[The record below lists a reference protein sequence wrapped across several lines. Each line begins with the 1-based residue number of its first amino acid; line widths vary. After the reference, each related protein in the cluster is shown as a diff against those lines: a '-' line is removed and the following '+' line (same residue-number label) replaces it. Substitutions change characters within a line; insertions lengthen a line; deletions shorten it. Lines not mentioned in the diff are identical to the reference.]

1 MTVGP
6 GELAQWLGAFA
17 ASTVQS
23 PIPSIH
29 SRWLI
34 AACISSSRVSGAPF
48 STLQVPTC
56 TCEHTHIYT
65 YTYTYIK
72 IEIFKKGTCQRM
84 FLSESEIGSKGELR
98 PLFGQ
103 ERG

>member
-1 MTVGP
+1 MTVWP
-6 GELAQWLGAFA
+6 GELAQWLRAFA

-34 AACISSSRVSGAPF
+34 AACNSSSRVSGAPF
-48 STLQVPTC
+48 WTIQVPTC
-56 TCEHTHIYT
+56 TCEHAYIYT

-84 FLSESEIGSKGELR
+84 F
-98 PLFGQ
+98 
-103 ERG
+103 